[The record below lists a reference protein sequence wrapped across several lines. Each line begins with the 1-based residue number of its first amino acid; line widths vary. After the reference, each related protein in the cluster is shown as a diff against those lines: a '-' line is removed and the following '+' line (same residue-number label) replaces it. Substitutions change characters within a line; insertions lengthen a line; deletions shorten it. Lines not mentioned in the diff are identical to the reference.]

1 MEVEEDLDIHY
12 YVLYCQSLKIVKLY
26 YVFNNQ
32 KDVEAFIPRYEK
44 YIRSKDKVII
54 NPMFPGY
61 LFIKTSKDQIEFD
74 TMLTLMYEQKDGVI
88 KELKKDEVSAL
99 TKDEIH
105 LLHLLLNKHYILKIS
120 KGYKEDGRLI
130 LTEGPLMKL
139 QEHITAII
147 PKDHLAILNIKFLN
161 RKIKAGLEMQNRNI

>member
-12 YVLYCQSLKIVKLY
+12 YVLYCQSLKIEKLY

-44 YIRSKDKVII
+44 YIRSKGKVII

-105 LLHLLLNKHYILKIS
+105 LLKLLLNEQYVLKMS
-120 KGYKEDGRLI
+120 KGYKQTNKTI
-130 LTEGPLMKL
+130 VVEGPLKAL
-139 QEHITAII
+139 QEHIFSVN
-147 PKDHLAILNIKFLN
+147 KREHFAILNIEFLN
-161 RKIKAGLEMQNRNI
+161 RRIKAGIEMQDKEI

>member
-12 YVLYCQSLKIVKLY
+12 YVLYCQSLKIEKLY

-88 KELKKDEVSAL
+88 KELKK
-99 TKDEIH
+99 KMRY
-105 LLHLLLNKHYILKIS
+105 LHLQKMKYISYI
-120 KGYKEDGRLI
+120 YYLI
-130 LTEGPLMKL
+130 NT
-139 QEHITAII
+139 IY
-147 PKDHLAILNIKFLN
+147 
-161 RKIKAGLEMQNRNI
+161 